1 MIGSLALI
9 GRLVLRELRVSLGQF
24 GILIACIAL
33 GVAAIVG
40 VISLSRGLVDGLSRE
55 GRLILGADASFTL
68 IQREASAAEK
78 EALTRHGAVSM
89 QITSRAMVRSERD
102 ESTLVELKAVQNAY
116 PIAGSVGLE
125 GRGSVS
131 REEVHALLAAD
142 GKGLSGL
149 IVDPLLT
156 GRLGLSVGDR
166 VRIGE
171 GQFRIAAHLTSEP
184 DRLSGGFGFGP
195 RVILSEAAIR
205 QTGLIQ
211 PGSLTRFAYQL
222 DLGVGEDD
230 AVLQAAIAGIA
241 KAVPEAGWRV
251 VTRMRASPSLERQ
264 IGRFTQFLS
273 LVGLTSL
280 LIGGV
285 GVANATRAF
294 AEKQIPRIATL
305 KSLGASSRFV
315 FASALAQV
323 MAFALIGIAIGLV
336 LGSALPQ
343 LAIGLAGDLLPFPLK
358 IGLYPRELFLGFG
371 YGVVTAL
378 TFALWPLLRA
388 RAVPPSVLFRD
399 DITAPAWRPRLMD
412 ILLVSLAVLM
422 FGVLVVETASERR
435 FALVYLGAASGAI
448 ILLRLVAWLVMRLA
462 AALPRPRNPILRV
475 ALANLHRPGSLTPSV
490 ILSLGLGL
498 MLIVALTLIDTNLVR
513 QFRATLP
520 GIAPSFFFIDIP
532 SREMDRFD
540 AFLKVQAPEGKVDR
554 VPQLRGRLIEIRGIP
569 AAQFRKNDDSWVFDG
584 DRGITYAA
592 IPPENSRV
600 VAGEWWPA
608 DYRGEPLVSFA
619 KDIAD
624 NLGIS
629 LGDRVTVNVLGR
641 RITARIANLRE
652 IRWQQIG
659 INFIMVFSP
668 NTFAGAPHTFLAT
681 ASLPPGTTTSTEI
694 ALARAVAREFPAIS
708 AVRVKDAL
716 AAADSLVSQ
725 LVFAIRAASAI
736 ALISSVLVLGGALA
750 ASARTRQR
758 EGVILKT
765 LGATR
770 VTLLKAM
777 IAEYSALGAIAVLF
791 GIICGVGGASLVV
804 SGVMGLEFELAW
816 WPTLSMA
823 FSAFVA
829 TIILGLMGTWHI
841 LGQKPAAYLRH
852 A

>member
-1 MIGSLALI
+1 MAGSLGLVF
-9 GRLVLRELRVSLGQF
+9 RLVRRELRASIAQF
-24 GILIACIAL
+24 AILIACIAL
-33 GVAAIVG
+33 GVAAIVA

-68 IQREASAAEK
+68 IQREANADEVAAL
-78 EALTRHGAVSM
+78 ARHGTVSM
-89 QITSRAMVRSERD
+89 QIASRAMVRTLGD
-102 ESTLVELKAVQNAY
+102 ESTIVELKAVQNAY
-116 PIAGSVGLE
+116 PIAGSIGLE
-125 GRGSVS
+125 GRSAVS
-131 REEVHALLAAD
+131 RADVHALLANDAA
-142 GKGLSGL
+142 GLPGL

-156 GRLGLSVGDR
+156 GRLGIAVGER
-166 VRIGE
+166 VRIGD
-171 GQFRIAAHLTSEP
+171 GTFRIAAHLTSEP
-184 DRLSGGFGFGP
+184 DKLSAGFGFGP
-195 RVILSEAAIR
+195 RVLMSEAAIR
-205 QTGLIQ
+205 ETGLIQ
-211 PGSLTRFAYQL
+211 PGSLTRFSYHL
-222 DLGVGEDD
+222 DLGSGVDD
-230 AVLQAAIAGIA
+230 QALTGKLDEIA

-294 AEKQIPRIATL
+294 AEKQVPRIATL

-323 MAFALIGIAIGLV
+323 LAFALIGIAIGLV

-343 LAIGLAGDLLPFPLK
+343 LAIVLAGDLLPFPLR
-358 IGLYPRELFLGFG
+358 IGLYPRELLLGLA

-399 DITAPAWRPRLMD
+399 DVSAPAWRPRLSD
-412 ILLVSLAVLM
+412 ILLVLIAVLS
-422 FGVLVVETASERR
+422 FGALVVETAAERR
-435 FALVYLGAASGAI
+435 FALVYLAAAGGAI
-448 ILLRLVAWLVMRLA
+448 FLLRGVAWLVTRLA
-462 AALPRPRNPILRV
+462 AALPRPANPILRV
-475 ALANLHRPGSLTPSV
+475 ALANLHRPGSLTPTV

-513 QFRATLP
+513 QFRSTLP
-520 GIAPSFFFIDIP
+520 GLAPSFFFIDIP
-532 SREMDRFD
+532 SRDIDRFD
-540 AFLKVQAPEGKVDR
+540 AFLRQQSPDGKVER
-554 VPQLRGRLIEIRGIP
+554 VPQLRGRLVEIRGIP
-569 AAQFRKNDDSWVFDG
+569 AAQYRKNEDSWVLDG
-584 DRGITYAA
+584 DRGITYSAK
-592 IPPENSRV
+592 PPDNARLVE
-600 VAGEWWPA
+600 GEWWPA
-608 DYRGEPLVSFA
+608 DYRGTPLVSFA
-619 KDIAD
+619 KDVAD
-624 NLGIS
+624 NLGIGI
-629 LGDRVTVNVLGR
+629 GDMVTVNVLGR

-681 ASLPPGTTTSTEI
+681 VILPPSVDTRGEI
-694 ALARAVAREFPAIS
+694 AIARAVARDFPAIS
-708 AVRVKDAL
+708 AVRVKDAI

-725 LVFAIRAASAI
+725 LVFAIRTASAI

-750 ASARTRQR
+750 ASARTRQQ
-758 EGVILKT
+758 EGIILKT

-770 VTLLKAM
+770 ATLLKAM

-791 GIICGVGGASLVV
+791 GIVCGVAGASLVV

-823 FSAFVA
+823 FSAFIA
-829 TIILGLMGTWHI
+829 TIILGLIGTWHI
-841 LGQKPAAYLRH
+841 LGQKPAPYLRH